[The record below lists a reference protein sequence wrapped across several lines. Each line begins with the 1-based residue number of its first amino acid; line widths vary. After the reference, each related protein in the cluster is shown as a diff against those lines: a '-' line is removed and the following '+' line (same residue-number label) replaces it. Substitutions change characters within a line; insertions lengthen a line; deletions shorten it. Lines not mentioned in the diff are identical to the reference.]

1 MQLYKIF
8 EEPFFI
14 KLLKKKKTVLVEFPI
29 LINTDQKSSICLNL
43 KISTYIISWCV
54 VVFDSCSYPNR
65 LMHISLPE
73 WRTMCSVWVLWLQFV
88 SGHGAKMSDR
98 WIPAWEVLLFSR
110 KDKNNVCHLVVDK
123 PVRWE
128 MSPFLSMSS
137 FLVPNPGFERE
148 MTCRS
153 WAQYNFETFD
163 GLYYFFPGRCTYTL
177 LKDCEDTSQANVVVQ
192 VSLQYQKK
200 NYTLLNKAALR
211 VSFQCLF
218 QCSWGKVELLLQKC
232 ETILAWGK
240 ELL

>member
-1 MQLYKIF
+1 MLVNATLQDIWGTIF
-8 EEPFFI
+8 HQI
-14 KLLKKKKTVLVEFPI
+14 VKKKKTVLVEFQI
-29 LINTDQKSSICLNL
+29 LINTDQKSSLCLNL

-98 WIPAWEVLLFSR
+98 WIPAWDVLLFSR

-200 NYTLLNKAALR
+200 TIPCWTKLHWGSHFNVCFSAVEERLN
-211 VSFQCLF
+211 S
-218 QCSWGKVELLLQKC
+218 CSKNVKPS
-232 ETILAWGK
+232 
-240 ELL
+240 